1 MLLISVFIK
10 WLNDETINSMF
21 DGLKEAKY
29 FK

>member
-10 WLNDETINSMF
+10 WLNDEISKSMF